1 MSEPLSGETAR
12 SRVPAGS
19 RREWTHTGY
28 SQRLLFGAGVVEMVA
43 EVVRDVGAR
52 RVMLVTS
59 EGRLSSEA
67 GEALA
72 GRLGRALVTT
82 FAGVRSH
89 VPTRAVQSAVSQARA
104 TGVDGVVS
112 FGGGSCVDAAKAV
125 CFFVEQQEGT
135 PGTSYLDRPVL
146 AHVAVPTTYSGAEV
160 TPTFGV
166 TDEAVRRKSSAGG
179 PTVAPV
185 AVLYDPGLTVD
196 LPARVSAETGMNC
209 LAHGVE
215 CGWSPSRSPEAG
227 AVALACIARVV
238 EALPQVV
245 ADPGDLE
252 ARTAM
257 LEGAAL
263 GGRCLHNAAVGV
275 DHGLAQLLGG
285 RTGMPHGLANAL
297 ILPHAMRFNLPAVG
311 DAAAEVGAA
320 LGDPGDPA
328 GACEALRDRLGLP
341 SRLSGCGV
349 SEEDLEA
356 VVRLSQS
363 SPAVRANPRL
373 VSEPDARAILEAAW

>member
-1 MSEPLSGETAR
+1 VSEPLSGETAR
-12 SRVPAGS
+12 SRVPAAN
-19 RREWTHTGY
+19 RQEWTHTGY
-28 SQRLLFGAGVVEMVA
+28 SQRLLFGMGVAETVA

-104 TGVDGVVS
+104 AGVDGVVS

-166 TDEAVRRKSSAGG
+166 TDETVRRKSSAGG

-196 LPARVSAETGMNC
+196 LPARASAETGMNC

-227 AVALACIARVV
+227 AVALAGIARVV

-257 LEGAAL
+257 LEAAAL
-263 GGRCLHNAAVGV
+263 GGRCLHNASVGV
-275 DHGLAQLLGG
+275 SHGLAQLLGG
-285 RTGMPHGLANAL
+285 RTGMPHGLAHAL
-297 ILPHAMRFNLPAVG
+297 VLPHAMRFNLPAVG
-311 DAAAEVGAA
+311 GAAAAVGAA

-341 SRLSGCGV
+341 SRLSECGV
-349 SEEDLEA
+349 SEEDLEV

-363 SPAVRANPRL
+363 GPAVRANPRP

>member
-1 MSEPLSGETAR
+1 MSTGTGEAPL
-12 SRVPAGS
+12 AGA
-19 RREWTHTGY
+19 RREWTHVGY
-28 SQRLLFGAGVVEMVA
+28 AQRLLFGAGVGAAVA

-59 EGRLSSEA
+59 EGRLASDA
-67 GEALA
+67 GERLT

-89 VPTRAVQSAVSQARA
+89 VPTKAVQSAVSQARA

-146 AHVAVPTTYSGAEV
+146 AHVAIPTTYSGAEV
-160 TPTFGV
+160 TPSFGI
-166 TDEAVRRKSSAGG
+166 TDETVRRKSGAQG

-185 AVLYDPGLTVD
+185 AVLYDPSLTLD
-196 LPARVSAETGMNC
+196 LPARASAETGMNC

-215 CGWSPSRSPEAG
+215 GAWSPTRSPEAE
-227 AVALACIARVV
+227 VLALACIARVV
-238 EALPQVV
+238 EALPAVV
-245 ADPGDLE
+245 ADPGDVA

-257 LEGAAL
+257 LEAAAL
-263 GGRCLHNAAVGV
+263 GGRCLHNTSVGV
-275 DHGLAQLLGG
+275 HHGLAQLLGG

-297 ILPHAMRFNLPAVG
+297 ILPHAVRFNLPAVG
-311 DAAAEVGAA
+311 DAAASVGAA

-328 GACEALRDRLGLP
+328 GACEALRERLGLP
-341 SRLSGCGV
+341 SRLSECGV

-363 SPAVRANPRL
+363 SPSVRANPRP
-373 VSEPDARAILEAAW
+373 VSEADARAILEAAW